1 MPSRRRPPPL
11 VNAPGPQC
19 DGPQKEEMEFHS
31 FVFFFSFSKWEK
43 RKKKRKKSV
52 FLSCGSFFFL
62 KKQESLVTVKRVSVC
77 MFGGTVSVLRGEG
90 PQKRRP
96 GVLYIVNIVI

>member
-31 FVFFFSFSKWEK
+31 FVFFFFLFQNGK
-43 RKKKRKKSV
+43 REKKKEKN
-52 FLSCGSFFFL
+52 LFFF
-62 KKQESLVTVKRVSVC
+62 RVDL
-77 MFGGTVSVLRGEG
+77 FFF
-90 PQKRRP
+90 
-96 GVLYIVNIVI
+96 